1 MLVNTFGKKI
11 SASLVVKNS
20 EFYIEVAKF
29 VQAYTVILNNPN
41 DFLIEIGEN
50 SIDEKKDK
58 ITWDMLSRI
67 MQKCDFGFSQIP
79 TNSDLLVFYNYAL
92 EIGSISKKDKRVAS
106 VDDISDA
113 QKIYYNFVDEAKEKA
128 ESEYLKQHRI
138 AKIREKEVNAIES
151 KLSSLNFQKWFAFSL
166 MIVTVI
172 FFCLGVAGCF
182 FSHPLVELIGSIIPI
197 WNRQYIGS
205 IILIIIS
212 ILLFYVFDKWQI
224 KSKQEFLKLDHAS
237 QTIFSRN
244 NDNFVAEQVL
254 KYKLD
259 LLKKDLEII
268 QNELNDENKTFDVKN
283 NIEKLIETNEYYKKY
298 FKEFQSQGYSAESK
312 IRQTFDGYKSF
323 ESNQLLNEEQFEVAP
338 QQIILE
344 GQFDETA
351 YNEKFE
357 KSKKVSKKVK
367 QKENIEK
374 EQESINEIQE
384 SSLNEIEI
392 VDEEELTNNEQYNEK
407 NIEKEEI
414 TKKQREIE
422 KDEVKINEKALDE
435 QLQEYVNYIEQIL
448 G

>member
-1 MLVNTFGKKI
+1 
-11 SASLVVKNS
+11 
-20 EFYIEVAKF
+20 
-29 VQAYTVILNNPN
+29 
-41 DFLIEIGEN
+41 
-50 SIDEKKDK
+50 
-58 ITWDMLSRI
+58 
-67 MQKCDFGFSQIP
+67 
-79 TNSDLLVFYNYAL
+79 
-92 EIGSISKKDKRVAS
+92 
-106 VDDISDA
+106 
-113 QKIYYNFVDEAKEKA
+113 
-128 ESEYLKQHRI
+128 
-138 AKIREKEVNAIES
+138 
-151 KLSSLNFQKWFAFSL
+151 